1 MRLQNVMTIDNEVYG
16 LDYDV
21 TRGKDGV
28 ITLSVSKVYNGKTID
43 ISTVSVK
50 PFTFESMVD
59 FADVM
64 CRNTVTPMGLRDVV
78 TDLICEKIIV
88 G

>member
-1 MRLQNVMTIDNEVYG
+1 MKFQNTMKIDDEVYG
-16 LDYDV
+16 LDYNV
-21 TRGKDGV
+21 TKEENGTIV
-28 ITLSVSKVYNGKTID
+28 LSVSKVYGNKIVD
-43 ISTVSVK
+43 ISTVSVS
-50 PFTFESMVD
+50 PVTFESMIE

-88 G
+88 K